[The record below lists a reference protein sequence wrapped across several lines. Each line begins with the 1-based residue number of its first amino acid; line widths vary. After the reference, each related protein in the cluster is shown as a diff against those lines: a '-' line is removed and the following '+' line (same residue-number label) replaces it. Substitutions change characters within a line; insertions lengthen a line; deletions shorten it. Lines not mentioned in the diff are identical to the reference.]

1 MQVFYQ
7 KYDLFLVFL
16 HIMKIIMIGAGNLA
30 TSLAVAL
37 TDAGHDILQVYSRTM
52 QSAQTLAT
60 IAGGAAVTDISQV
73 RADADV
79 YILSVK
85 DDALPV
91 LIPQLCRGREDKLF
105 LHTAGSVSIDV
116 FQGMARHYGVFYP
129 MQTFSRQKRV
139 SFEEIPCFIEGSG
152 EEETAAIEA
161 LASLLSHRV
170 YRLSSEARKYLH
182 LSAVFA
188 CNFVNHCYA
197 ISAELLEKH
206 GIPFDVMLPLID
218 ETAAKVHQMSP
229 KDAQT
234 GPAVRYDEN
243 VIRAQSQLLKN
254 NPLVKDI
261 YDRMSMNIHRLSEER
276 N

>member
-152 EEETAAIEA
+152 EEEEAAIEA
-161 LASLLSHRV
+161 LAAQLSHRV

-182 LSAVFA
+182 LSE
-188 CNFVNHCYA
+188 
-197 ISAELLEKH
+197 I
-206 GIPFDVMLPLID
+206 G
-218 ETAAKVHQMSP
+218 
-229 KDAQT
+229 
-234 GPAVRYDEN
+234 
-243 VIRAQSQLLKN
+243 RAH
-254 NPLVKDI
+254 V
-261 YDRMSMNIHRLSEER
+261 
-276 N
+276 